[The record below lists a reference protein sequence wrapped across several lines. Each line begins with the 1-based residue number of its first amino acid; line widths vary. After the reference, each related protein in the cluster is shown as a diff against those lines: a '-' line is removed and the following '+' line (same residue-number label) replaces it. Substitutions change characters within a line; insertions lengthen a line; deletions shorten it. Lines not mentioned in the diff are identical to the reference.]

1 MKCILS
7 GVKLKGLLSFKTL
20 VAKVLS
26 LTFGLSS
33 GTPPPPAFRSFSPR
47 PYARSSPTHAK
58 A

>member
-33 GTPPPPAFRSFSPR
+33 GTLPAPAFII
-47 PYARSSPTHAK
+47 Y
-58 A
+58 